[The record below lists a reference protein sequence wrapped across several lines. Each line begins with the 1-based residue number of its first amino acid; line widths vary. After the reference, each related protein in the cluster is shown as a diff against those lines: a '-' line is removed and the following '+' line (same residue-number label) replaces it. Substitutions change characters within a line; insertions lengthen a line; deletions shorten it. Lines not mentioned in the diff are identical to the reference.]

1 MKSDLPQV
9 DVIIAVRNGRPFI
22 KQAVSSALSQT
33 NVSISVTVV
42 DDSSDDGTI
51 DEILSMGS
59 KSVQIIS
66 GHAKESAAAGRNRGV
81 LHSNSEWISFLDA
94 DDLWPPSRTE
104 DLIRAIQTEIFA
116 ISYGKSVEFSG
127 DNFFLEIDDSLQGNS
142 MRAVCIGGT
151 VFSRRTFEKVGPLNT
166 ELQVGEFVEWFA
178 RARDLGIV
186 EVEVPSI
193 SLFRRNHL
201 GNTSRERRDSYR
213 EDMFS
218 IIRSHRERLSAD
230 EKREG
235 LL

>member
-94 DDLWPPSRTE
+94 DDL
-104 DLIRAIQTEIFA
+104 
-116 ISYGKSVEFSG
+116 
-127 DNFFLEIDDSLQGNS
+127 
-142 MRAVCIGGT
+142 
-151 VFSRRTFEKVGPLNT
+151 
-166 ELQVGEFVEWFA
+166 
-178 RARDLGIV
+178 
-186 EVEVPSI
+186 
-193 SLFRRNHL
+193 
-201 GNTSRERRDSYR
+201 
-213 EDMFS
+213 
-218 IIRSHRERLSAD
+218 
-230 EKREG
+230 
-235 LL
+235 